1 MLAQQKNEERTK
13 QQERAER
20 ILDAAAELVQRW
32 GYRKTTIDDI
42 ARQAGVAKGTI
53 YLHWKT
59 REDLF
64 LAVLIREQMK
74 EAREMAQWAAND
86 PEGGTLHGVIKHS
99 MLAAWRNLLIRAVT
113 LRDTDMLGELV
124 HTEFGQRDIER
135 RQQATRTFLG
145 VMRAKGLIHT
155 DIDLDAQLY
164 MLSAISTG
172 FMLVDQFLPEKSQIS
187 IEQAAEL
194 VAETIRRTFEV
205 RDPTSDE
212 QQEITTT
219 FNKVLQTLQ
228 QQRQKEME
236 S

>member
-1 MLAQQKNEERTK
+1 LAQQKNEERTK

-20 ILDAAAELVQRW
+20 ILDTAAELVQRW
-32 GYRKTTIDDI
+32 GYKKTTIDDI

-64 LAVLIREQMK
+64 LALLLREQMK
-74 EAREMAQWAAND
+74 ETCDMEQWAAHD
-86 PEGGTLHGVIKHS
+86 PEGRTLHGVIKHA
-99 MLAAWRNLLIRAVT
+99 MLAGWRNPLIRALT

-124 HTEFGQRDIER
+124 HSEFGQRDIQR
-135 RQQATRTFLG
+135 RQQATCAFLG
-145 VMRAKGLIHT
+145 VMRAKGLIRT

-164 MLSAISTG
+164 MLLAITTG

-219 FNKVLQTLQ
+219 FNKVLQTVQ